1 MINYLGNRELLKQH
15 KVGFLAASKIAALS
29 VLPTLDWASEIAKQ
43 DINAVVIGCH
53 SHLEEQALSFLL
65 KGKCGIIIAMHR
77 GMYKTVPEL
86 YQQAFADNRLLFIS
100 LFKDSVYRPNRANAL
115 KRNKFITELS
125 DEVVFSSL
133 TPESSLYELYTNIK
147 NIKPTTLL

>member
-1 MINYLGNRELLKQH
+1 
-15 KVGFLAASKIAALS
+15 
-29 VLPTLDWASEIAKQ
+29 
-43 DINAVVIGCH
+43 
-53 SHLEEQALSFLL
+53 
-65 KGKCGIIIAMHR
+65 MHR

-100 LFKDSVYRPNRANAL
+100 LFKDSVYRPGRANAL